1 MDNILSMNNFILNKK
16 TPRDILKII
25 AENTKKRRKELKLSQ
40 IELAF
45 KSGVSFGS
53 IKRFENTAQ
62 ISLQSLIKIAI
73 ALDDSDDFLK
83 LFSQIKYSSI
93 EDVIRGQK

>member
-1 MDNILSMNNFILNKK
+1 MNGFLLDQKSPPELS
-16 TPRDILKII
+16 KII
-25 AENTKKRRKELKLSQ
+25 MGNVKKRRKELKLSQ
-40 IELAF
+40 IELAK

-73 ALDDSDDFLK
+73 ALDSSEEFLK
-83 LFSQIKYSSI
+83 LFSQKKYSSI
-93 EDVIRGQK
+93 DEIIKREK